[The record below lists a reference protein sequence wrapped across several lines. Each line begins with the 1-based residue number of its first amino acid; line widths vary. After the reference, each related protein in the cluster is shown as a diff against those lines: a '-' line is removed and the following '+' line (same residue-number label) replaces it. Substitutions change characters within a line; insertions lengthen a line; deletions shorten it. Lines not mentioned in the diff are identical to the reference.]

1 PPGPSLCEIRACPI
15 KQPPSRLGNAGET
28 GFQPII
34 IDITESAVRN
44 IGCSMDDDI
53 DTAKSF
59 DRSINKCSAILMI
72 CNIGRKTF
80 GISTG
85 RDNFRFHFFAIRYSS
100 RAEHDIGTRSGKS
113 HTDGAAHSA
122 TATGHYDCLVA
133 EIFHYKPSLSNR
145 D

>member
-85 RDNFRFHFFAIRYSS
+85 RDNFRFHFLDRKSTRLNSS
-100 RAEHDIGTRSGKS
+100 HVKISYAVF
-113 HTDGAAHSA
+113 
-122 TATGHYDCLVA
+122 CL
-133 EIFHYKPSLSNR
+133 KKKKN
-145 D
+145 